1 MSVHRCFR
9 VGAGPGGLGVFALA
23 WVSACAST
31 APGQPG
37 AFPPADPELQAANE
51 ALGDPHRGRFGFEEA
66 MRGLPEQGRVLAILE
81 TDEGEIPCVLDPGH
95 APLTVANFVGLARG
109 LRPFAHEDGTW
120 RAEPFY
126 DGIPWHRAFEGQF
139 VQTGRR
145 GRLADGGYFIQDEI
159 SLGDSFDRPGV
170 LAMGNT
176 GDADTGST
184 QFFITTGP
192 APQLEGHH
200 TMFGQCDGEAVL
212 RRIERRV
219 LAGEAPVLQTI
230 RIEREPG

>member
-1 MSVHRCFR
+1 M
-9 VGAGPGGLGVFALA
+9 ALG
-23 WVSACAST
+23 SACISALPAG
-31 APGQPG
+31 APGTY
-37 AFPPADPELQAANE
+37 PPPDPDLEAANE
-51 ALGDPHRGRFGFEEA
+51 ALGDPHQGRFEFEA
-66 MRGLPEQGRVLAILE
+66 AVRGLPQDGRLVAILE
-81 TDEGEIPCVLDPGH
+81 TEDGEIPCVLDPGH

-109 LRPFAHEDGTW
+109 LRSFAHEDGSW
-120 RAEPFY
+120 SAEPFY
-126 DGIPWHRAFEGQF
+126 DDIVWHRAFEGQF

-145 GRLADGGYFIQDEI
+145 GKLADGGFVLQDEI

-176 GDADTGST
+176 GDADSGST

-192 APQLEGHH
+192 APQLEGQH

-219 LAGEAPVLQTI
+219 LAGEAPMLHTI
-230 RIEREPG
+230 RIERAPG